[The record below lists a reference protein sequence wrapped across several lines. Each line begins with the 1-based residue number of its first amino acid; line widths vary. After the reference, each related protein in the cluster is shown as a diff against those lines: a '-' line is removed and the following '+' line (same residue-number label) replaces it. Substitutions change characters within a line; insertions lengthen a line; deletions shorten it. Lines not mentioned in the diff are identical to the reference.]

1 MSGCMY
7 QVLYMAI
14 HSVKKKNPIKKAGKE
29 GTPVQIHCKNFQILE
44 VVIPRAVDAVHVV
57 ESIKHFSFPAEL
69 EDLYAFQ
76 YRPE

>member
-1 MSGCMY
+1 
-7 QVLYMAI
+7 MAI
-14 HSVKKKNPIKKAGKE
+14 HSVKKKTPIKKAGKE

-57 ESIKHFSFPAEL
+57 ESIKHFSFPSDL